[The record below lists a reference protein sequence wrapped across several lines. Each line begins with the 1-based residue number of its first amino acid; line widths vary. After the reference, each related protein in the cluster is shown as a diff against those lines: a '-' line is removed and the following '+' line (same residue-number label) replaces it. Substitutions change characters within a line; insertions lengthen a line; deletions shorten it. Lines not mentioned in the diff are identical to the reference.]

1 MLSDSEI
8 TEIECIFILID
19 NNVIPH
25 NVTLKFLDWLKNKNI
40 ERFALLDWM
49 LRRWVLLR
57 QSKYDL
63 PKRFTNHRV
72 VQLPLRGSLIN
83 LTHLI

>member
-25 NVTLKFLDWLKNKNI
+25 NVTLKFLDWLKNTNI

-57 QSKYDL
+57 KCKYDL
-63 PKRFTNHRV
+63 PKRF
-72 VQLPLRGSLIN
+72 IN

>member
-25 NVTLKFLDWLKNKNI
+25 RVTLKFLDWLKNKNI

-49 LRRWVLLR
+49 LNRWVLLR
-57 QSKYDL
+57 KGKYDL
-63 PKRFTNHRV
+63 PKRY
-72 VQLPLRGSLIN
+72 IN

>member
-57 QSKYDL
+57 KRKYDL
-63 PKRFTNHRV
+63 PKRF
-72 VQLPLRGSLIN
+72 IN

>member
-25 NVTLKFLDWLKNKNI
+25 NVTLKFLDWLTNKNI

-49 LRRWVLLR
+49 LNRWVLLR
-57 QSKYDL
+57 KGKYDL
-63 PKRFTNHRV
+63 PKRF
-72 VQLPLRGSLIN
+72 IN

>member
-1 MLSDSEI
+1 MLSDTDI

-19 NNVIPH
+19 NDVISHP
-25 NVTLKFLDWLKNKNI
+25 VTLHFLEWLTNKNV

-49 LRRWVLLR
+49 LNRWVLLR
-57 QSKYDL
+57 KSKHHL
-63 PKRFTNHRV
+63 PKRSINM
-72 VQLPLRGSLIN
+72 N